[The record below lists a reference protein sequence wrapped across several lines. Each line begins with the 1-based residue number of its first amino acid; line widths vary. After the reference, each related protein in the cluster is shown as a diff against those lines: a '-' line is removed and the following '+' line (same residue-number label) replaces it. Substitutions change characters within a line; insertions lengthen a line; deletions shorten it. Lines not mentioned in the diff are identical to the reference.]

1 MRAFARILL
10 VDDDE
15 SFNAML
21 TERLRERG
29 YDVTS
34 VDNTTSALA
43 QLDSHADAFDVA
55 ILDLKL
61 DGKDGGD
68 VGIDVLGKVLD
79 RAPSLKPIII
89 TAYADSDSVER
100 AFQRGAYDYVEKT
113 DFAVFEAL
121 LLAKIRNAVEPLR
134 EARIAALVNGEREAQ
149 LGTLWHQVQAEKNP
163 QKKGALLEELLL
175 ILWRSIA
182 GFEKTSRNQQNQDE
196 EIDLVV
202 MNQSSDE
209 FWRKESSFFLVEC
222 KNWTSKV
229 GPNEID
235 RLSQK
240 VERKGARCRLGFFV
254 APAGFT
260 EGVKTTLLA
269 NRKESYVIVLLAK
282 EAISRLVEAGSSAA
296 RNEVLKELV
305 QQAIVQNS

>member
-149 LGTLWHQVQAEKNP
+149 LGTLWRQVQAEKNP

-175 ILWRSIA
+175 ILWRSVA

-222 KNWTSKV
+222 KNWTTKV
-229 GPNEID
+229 DPKEID

-240 VERKGARCRLGFFV
+240 VERKGGRCRLGFFV

-260 EGVKTTLLA
+260 AGVQTTLLA
-269 NRKESYVIVLLAK
+269 NRKEPYVIVPLAK
-282 EAISRLVEAGSSAA
+282 EALGRLVEAGSSAA

>member
-149 LGTLWHQVQAEKNP
+149 LGALWLQVQAAKNP

-175 ILWRSIA
+175 ILWRSVA

-222 KNWTSKV
+222 KNWTTKV
-229 GPNEID
+229 DPKEID

-240 VERKGARCRLGFFV
+240 VERKGGRCRLGFFV

-260 EGVKTTLLA
+260 AGVQTTLLA
-269 NRKESYVIVLLAK
+269 NRKEPYVIVPLAK
-282 EAISRLVEAGSSAA
+282 EALGRLVEAGSSAA

>member
-149 LGTLWHQVQAEKNP
+149 LGTLWRQVQAAKNL
-163 QKKGALLEELLL
+163 QEKGALLEELLL
-175 ILWRSIA
+175 ILWRSVA

-209 FWRKESSFFLVEC
+209 FWRKESGFFLVEC
-222 KNWTSKV
+222 KNWMSKV
-229 GPNEID
+229 DPKEID
-235 RLSQK
+235 RLFQK
-240 VERKGARCRLGFFV
+240 IERKGGRCRLGFFV

-260 EGVKTTLLA
+260 AGVQTTLLA
-269 NRKESYVIVLLAK
+269 NRKEPYVIVPLAK

-296 RNEVLKELV
+296 RNEALKELV
-305 QQAIVQNS
+305 QQAVVQNS

>member
-149 LGTLWHQVQAEKNP
+149 LGTLWRQVQAEKNR

-175 ILWRSIA
+175 ILWRSVA

-209 FWRKESSFFLVEC
+209 FWRKESSFFLIEC
-222 KNWTSKV
+222 KNWMSKV
-229 GPNEID
+229 DPKEID
-235 RLSQK
+235 RLFQK
-240 VERKGARCRLGFFV
+240 IERKGGRCRLGFFV

-260 EGVKTTLLA
+260 AGVQTTLLA
-269 NRKESYVIVLLAK
+269 NRKEPYVIVLLAK
-282 EAISRLVEAGSSAA
+282 EALSRLVEAGSSAA
-296 RNEVLKELV
+296 RNEALKELV
-305 QQAIVQNS
+305 QQVVVQNS